1 MNITKLKIRGRIKRL
16 FKLYPK
22 ELLDRWGDIIQE
34 EVVRIIEPYSVI
46 MSYVSLP
53 SEVPTFKILK
63 KVLTDGKEL
72 IVPKTVEE
80 DIIPVR
86 IKSLDEL
93 SPGAFNVLEPYSSE
107 AYDIENLDVI
117 IVPGI
122 AFNTKLHRIGHGKG
136 HFDRFIK
143 SLPENVLKIGL
154 AYDFQIVDE
163 DFIDEWDEKMD
174 IVITEKRRIER

>member
-34 EVVRIIEPYSVI
+34 EVIKIIEPYMVI

-63 KVLTDGKEL
+63 KVLSDGKIL
-72 IVPKTVEE
+72 TVPKTVDE

-93 SPGAFNVLEPYSSE
+93 YPGTFNVLEPYSSE
-107 AYDIENLDVI
+107 PYDIEKLDVI

-122 AFNTKLHRIGHGKG
+122 AFNTELHRIGHGKG
-136 HFDRFIK
+136 HFDKFIK
-143 SLPENVLKIGL
+143 SLPEKVLKIGL

-163 DFIDEWDEKMD
+163 DFIDEWDEEMD
-174 IVITEKRRIER
+174 MIITEKRRIKR